1 MAGSQLNEAA
11 MVLAWTVLSTF
22 GLLSTLHASKEG
34 QQAKE
39 DAARLWERYH
49 GRCAAGWGGRR

>member
-1 MAGSQLNEAA
+1 